1 MVQFNNNTIILIKDS
16 SNVVVDQI
24 IIENFEHLLQ
34 QRIEHYRNKFNHIK
48 YDDNI
53 IRKTRNYWYLY

>member
-34 QRIEHYRNKFNHIK
+34 QRIEHYQNKFNHIK